1 MANPDRV
8 LREQL
13 LALLEGGQAHMSFD
27 DAVKGFPMKE
37 INHQVPNASY
47 TVWQALE
54 HVRRTQRDIRFF
66 VEDRDYISPD
76 FPSGYWPEE
85 DEEATPAQWRKT
97 IEGIRSDLEAVEG
110 WVKNRK
116 TDFFGP
122 IPHAPGYTVFR
133 EVLLVADHN
142 AWHTSELVTLRR
154 VLNLKPV
161 KEY

>member
-13 LALLEGGQAHMSFD
+13 LALLEGGQAHMGFE
-27 DAVKGFPMKE
+27 DAIAGFPMKE
-37 INHQVPNASY
+37 INHKVPHASY
-47 TVWQALE
+47 TVWHALE
-54 HVRRTQRDIRFF
+54 HLRRAQQDIRLF
-66 VEDRDYISPD
+66 VEDPEYVSPD
-76 FPSGYWPEE
+76 FPEGYWPKQ

-97 IEGIRSDLEAVEG
+97 VEGIRSDLEAVKG
-110 WVKNRK
+110 WVKNPK

-133 EVLLVADHN
+133 EILLVADHN
-142 AWHTSELVTLRR
+142 AWHTSELVILRR